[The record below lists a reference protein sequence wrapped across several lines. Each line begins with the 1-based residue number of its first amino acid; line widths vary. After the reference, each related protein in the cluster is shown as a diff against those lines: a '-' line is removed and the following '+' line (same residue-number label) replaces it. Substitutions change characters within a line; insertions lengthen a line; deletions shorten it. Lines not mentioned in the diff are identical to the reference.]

1 MVKGDTINV
10 FQATKIQKP
19 LKKVR
24 KNQNFQKLK
33 NLTSKKVYTMVL
45 TKYEVARTI
54 ELRYLEEKTFL

>member
-1 MVKGDTINV
+1 MKGDKLNV
-10 FQATKIQKP
+10 FQATEIQKP

-24 KNQNFQKLK
+24 KNQNFQKTK
-33 NLTSKKVYTMVL
+33 ILTLKKVYTIVP

>member
-24 KNQNFQKLK
+24 KNQNFKK
-33 NLTSKKVYTMVL
+33 TKILTGENVYKMMLVE
-45 TKYEVARTI
+45 YEVARTI
-54 ELRYLEEKTFL
+54 ELRYLA